1 MHECERGKGRG
12 GTDGE
17 YIAVK
22 LFFHCRYKRH
32 NKKLYSVHEQ
42 FHSQRRDVTVS
53 ERERATETGAA
64 INKAKEGTRW
74 SAEEVEMDQMET
86 EDVGQPQETGAGET
100 DDYYFQDPSSIGKQS
115 PQY

>member
-1 MHECERGKGRG
+1 M
-12 GTDGE
+12 
-17 YIAVK
+17 
-22 LFFHCRYKRH
+22 
-32 NKKLYSVHEQ
+32 KLYSVHEQ
-42 FHSQRRDVTVS
+42 FPSQRRDVTES

-74 SAEEVEMDQMET
+74 SAEEVEMESLQVET

-115 PQY
+115 PQYTCPGT